1 MIIPL
6 LITSLFPA
14 KIRLTGVA
22 MSYNIGF
29 TIFGGLAPIIISS
42 SIKSGVGG
50 IYTTPIIYLSA
61 IAIIAAFG
69 LIFAKKHS
77 HDSILLK
84 NSHKAS

>member
-29 TIFGGLAPIIISS
+29 TIFGGLAPIIISGL
-42 SIKSGVGG
+42 IKSKISG
-50 IYTTPIIYLSA
+50 IYTTPTIYLMVISIVA
-61 IAIIAAFG
+61 SIG
-69 LIFAKKHS
+69 LIFAKSYSTEK
-77 HDSILLK
+77 IK
-84 NSHKAS
+84 